1 MYYNKIKLK
10 SSFFCYNFVKY
21 FMKKLKGSNMETNI
35 NMQNVQ
41 NGNEKLDFEANIER
55 VKEII
60 HLLNNENVNL
70 KDGLMLYQ
78 KAQNYINTANKMLEE
93 AEFELRTIIEQGN

>member
-1 MYYNKIKLK
+1 
-10 SSFFCYNFVKY
+10 
-21 FMKKLKGSNMETNI
+21 METNT

-78 KAQNYINTANKMLEE
+78 KAQNYLNTANKMLEE

>member
-1 MYYNKIKLK
+1 
-10 SSFFCYNFVKY
+10 
-21 FMKKLKGSNMETNI
+21 METNT

-60 HLLNNENVNL
+60 RLLNNENVNL

-78 KAQNYINTANKMLEE
+78 KAQNYLNTANKMLEE